1 MIEKGEETRVEGRDG
16 ARVEGRGGEGA
27 RVQRRGWEGGSFGLG
42 E

>member
-1 MIEKGEETRVEGRDG
+1 MRRDG